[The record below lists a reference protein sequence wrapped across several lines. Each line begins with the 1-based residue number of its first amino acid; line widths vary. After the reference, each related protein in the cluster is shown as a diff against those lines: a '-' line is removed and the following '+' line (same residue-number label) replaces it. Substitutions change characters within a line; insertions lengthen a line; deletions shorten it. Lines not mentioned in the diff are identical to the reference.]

1 MKKIFVALLCTVFF
15 LGSFTCFAE
24 TAASSDDIAAEQMS
38 AIEGFAEME
47 KQQDEC
53 VNGIGDSFNPFTVE
67 STMKSLI
74 KYVTNKG
81 AYLKA

>member
-1 MKKIFVALLCTVFF
+1 
-15 LGSFTCFAE
+15 
-24 TAASSDDIAAEQMS
+24 
-38 AIEGFAEME
+38 
-47 KQQDEC
+47 QDEC

-81 AYLKA
+81 AYLKAETERLRLLRKPEIPQLQKKLSY